1 METQLL
7 ELARKRLSPELIDKL
22 GPEPLDASKAILNGK
37 ITMNECIMLDNFI
50 VEAKQLMYG
59 FVWSILGSKGA
70 GAITIKLFSYPPN
83 RKIPV
88 IKLIREATG
97 LGLRESKYIADRIGN
112 GIRGVTVCEFTDIDQ
127 TRRYLRDFR
136 ETGCKAVA
144 YVKDRELDI

>member
-7 ELARKRLSPELIDKL
+7 DLARKRLNQELIDKL
-22 GPEPLDASKAILNGK
+22 GPESLNVSQAVVDG
-37 ITMNECIMLDNFI
+37 IISIDECIMLDNFI

-59 FVWSILGSKGA
+59 FVWSILGSKSG
-70 GAITIKLFSYPPN
+70 GTITIKLFSYPDG

-97 LGLRESKYIADRIGN
+97 LGLRESKYIANRIGN
-112 GIRGVTVCEFTDIDQ
+112 GTRGVTVCEFTDIDQ
-127 TRRYLRDFR
+127 TRRYLKDFR

-144 YVKDRELDI
+144 YVKDKELNI